1 MKKII
6 SLVLSLLLVFSLV
19 ACGNQTA
26 NEDVQSETSVV
37 STTVIAPHG
46 ANDCIGEEESSIEND
61 FYTAGFENIKTE
73 QVEDLESAEADKV
86 GSVMSVSIG
95 GQSEFEQGQ
104 EFNKNDEV
112 VISYHVFKKYAITIH
127 VDFIPNLIFSK
138 YNVIFNIND
147 EQQSVLEHGEDGD
160 FELALKPGEY
170 TLAFEEDGNSDVNGS
185 TSLNITGDTDV
196 SLKISCSSDKI
207 DVETLSIRDLEA
219 EREAAALEA
228 EAARKQAALETALE
242 EAFPKEMAS
251 RAVVTAMTN
260 CQATDVFT
268 SDGNSYDTSKF
279 HSYSDVEDFFM
290 SVDTDGTWSA
300 LDENT
305 WHVEGIILRI
315 FGYDTY
321 LKATCNVKLEGEN
334 YVVSNVDKIIATK
347 DNINS
352 DDPSK
357 INTEHLEPAEG
368 TPYLTVPHALIS
380 EERDTAAAEEKIT
393 AAEKEKVAQ
402 EERQEW
408 IENQFSFWDG
418 KHTEL
423 SKLIKDNLNDSDSFE
438 HVDASYIDV
447 SDEETQTIVNQT
459 LEEAGINES
468 VEVGDLFVIQ
478 EFTAKNAFNAKI
490 KSTAYGIVRG
500 SDNSV
505 ILLGII

>member
-1 MKKII
+1 MKRILAMI
-6 SLVLSLLLVFSLV
+6 LVITMSFLLV
-19 ACGNQTA
+19 ACGDKTA
-26 NEDVQSETSVV
+26 NEDVQSEPPVV
-37 STTVIAPHG
+37 KTTAIAPHSV
-46 ANDCIGEEESSIEND
+46 NDCIGEEELSIEND
-61 FYTAGFENIKTE
+61 FYVAGFENIKTE

-95 GQSEFEQGQ
+95 GKSEFEQGQ

-112 VISYHVFKKYAITIH
+112 VIRYHVFKNYAITIH
-127 VDFIPNLIFSK
+127 VDFIPNIIFSK
-138 YNVIFNIND
+138 YNVTFNIND
-147 EQQSVLEHGEDGD
+147 EQRGVLEHGKDGD

-170 TLAFEEDGNSDVNGS
+170 TLTFEEDGNPDVNGS
-185 TSLNITGDTDV
+185 TSLSITGDTDV

-207 DVETLSIRDLEA
+207 DIETISIRDLKA
-219 EREAAALEA
+219 ESEEAALEA
-228 EAARKQAALETALE
+228 EAAREQAALETALE
-242 EAFPKEMAS
+242 EVFPKEMAS

-268 SDGNSYDTSKF
+268 SDGNSYDISKF
-279 HSYSDVEDFFM
+279 HSYSDVENFFM

-300 LDENT
+300 LDKDT
-305 WHVEGIILRI
+305 WYVDGIILRI

-321 LKATCNVKLEGEN
+321 LKATCNVKLEGDN

-368 TPYLTVPHALIS
+368 TPYLTVSHALIS
-380 EERDTAAAEEKIT
+380 EERDTAAAEEKII
-393 AAEKEKVAQ
+393 ADEKEKVAQ
-402 EERQEW
+402 EERQAW
-408 IENQFSFWDG
+408 IENQFSWWDG

-447 SDEETQTIVNQT
+447 YDEET
-459 LEEAGINES
+459 
-468 VEVGDLFVIQ
+468 
-478 EFTAKNAFNAKI
+478 
-490 KSTAYGIVRG
+490 
-500 SDNSV
+500 
-505 ILLGII
+505 